1 VSGKL
6 NTLQV
11 NIAAENNLWS
21 KACSQTKHDPSL
33 CRHYKN
39 MSRNMENNWMEQI
52 MASYLSVKMTK
63 INTID
68 VL

>member
-1 VSGKL
+1 
-6 NTLQV
+6 V

-39 MSRNMENNWMEQI
+39 MSRNMENNWMEQ
-52 MASYLSVKMTK
+52 
-63 INTID
+63 
-68 VL
+68 